1 MEDIIWERINNLD
14 SDDLDF
20 IHYYR
25 IDVDINYSDIEILYK
40 NYLSKYYFEEE
51 SKNSI
56 FTDNEADKVS
66 LKLSLFEPA
75 LSLVIEELFESSIKR
90 LDDDLILF
98 YIKEKDTALIL
109 FKSFY
114 PLSKIDEVRL
124 PHFCYYIKNSNTIE
138 YLKKLFQEGETLCL
152 MYCSNN

>member
-1 MEDIIWERINNLD
+1 MEDIIWARINKLETN
-14 SDDLDF
+14 DLNF
-20 IHYYR
+20 IHYYK
-25 IDVDINYSDIEILYK
+25 IDVDVDYSDVEILYK
-40 NYLSKYYFEEE
+40 NYLSKYYFDSEA
-51 SKNSI
+51 STGI
-56 FTDNEADKVS
+56 FTNNEADKVS

-75 LSLVIEELFESSIKR
+75 LSLVLEELFQNSIKR

-114 PLSKIDEVRL
+114 PLSQIDEVRL
-124 PHFCYYIKNSNTIE
+124 PHFCYYIKNNKTID
-138 YLKKLFQEGETLCL
+138 YLKKLFQDEETLCL

>member
-1 MEDIIWERINNLD
+1 MEDIIWERINRLESN
-14 SDDLDF
+14 DLNF

-40 NYLSKYYFEEE
+40 NYLSKYYFESD
-51 SKNSI
+51 SKNGI
-56 FTDNEADKVS
+56 FTDSDADKVS

-75 LSLVIEELFESSIKR
+75 LSLVIEELFENSIKR
-90 LDDDLILF
+90 LDDDLMLF
-98 YIKEKDTALIL
+98 YIKDQDTALIL

-114 PLSKIDEVRL
+114 PLSYTNEVKL
-124 PHFCYYIKNSNTIE
+124 PHFCYRIKNNHTIDQ
-138 YLKKLFQEGETLCL
+138 LKKLFQQGETMCL

>member
-1 MEDIIWERINNLD
+1 MEDIIWERINKLETN
-14 SDDLDF
+14 DLNF
-20 IHYYR
+20 IHYYK
-25 IDVDINYSDIEILYK
+25 IDVDVDYSDIEILYK
-40 NYLSKYYFEEE
+40 NYLSKYYFDSEA
-51 SKNSI
+51 STGI
-56 FTDNEADKVS
+56 FTNNEADKVS

-75 LSLVIEELFESSIKR
+75 LSLVLEELFQNSIKR

-114 PLSKIDEVRL
+114 PLSQIDEVRL
-124 PHFCYYIKNSNTIE
+124 PHFCYHIKNNKTIN
-138 YLKKLFQEGETLCL
+138 YLKKLFKEDETLCL

>member
-1 MEDIIWERINNLD
+1 MEDIIWERINRLESN
-14 SDDLDF
+14 DLNF

-25 IDVDINYSDIEILYK
+25 IDVEINYSDIETLYK
-40 NYLSKYYFEEE
+40 NYLSKYYFDNE
-51 SKNSI
+51 SKSGI
-56 FTDNEADKVS
+56 FTDNDADKVS

-75 LSLVIEELFESSIKR
+75 LSLVIEELFQNSIKR

-98 YIKEKDTALIL
+98 YIKDQDSALIL

-114 PLSKIDEVRL
+114 PLSQTDEVRL
-124 PHFCYYIKNSNTIE
+124 PHFCYHIKNSSTIE
-138 YLKKLFQEGETLCL
+138 HLKKMFQDEETMCL